1 MTDEAEA
8 KEAFNALG
16 RKEKKHFGT
25 TIQYDVRVSKYVSV
39 KAYDAESAKKEIE
52 QEVGEGKI
60 DLWEFDD
67 VEDVG
72 EFSVEVDEDEIAE
85 E

>member
-16 RKEKKHFGT
+16 GKEKKNFGT

-39 KAYDAESAKKEIE
+39 KAYDAESAKKEME
-52 QEVGEGKI
+52 QEVAEGKI

-67 VEDVG
+67 LEDVG
-72 EFSVEVDEDEIAE
+72 EFTVEVDEDEIE
-85 E
+85 EE